1 MKMKLSVKAALAAV
15 CVAAAAGNALAR
27 TAADFFTEAPGS
39 VLPLLDRNARLDMID
54 YFRHGLPT
62 TTTNLFNGAS
72 KVLSESENCIDVQIS
87 RDASLQIALLPLK
100 NDTIIAVIETV
111 LTPVADSGITFYRSD
126 WSPVPVQPAM
136 PAAADFIP
144 KDRRKELKDAE
155 MPPAAYI
162 RASFNSNDGS
172 FDFINTT
179 PAYYT
184 ADGAP
189 EGMAAMRHSIAMRF
203 DGKRFIKITRPDEK

>member
-1 MKMKLSVKAALAAV
+1 MKMKLSIKAALAAM

-62 TTTNLFNGAS
+62 TTTNLFNGSS

-87 RDASLQIALLPLK
+87 RDASLQIALLQLK

-111 LTPVADSGITFYRSD
+111 LTPVADSGITFSRSAG
-126 WSPVPVQPAM
+126 PPPPKHPAM
-136 PAAADFIP
+136 PVAADFIP

-162 RASFNSNDGS
+162 RASFNSSDGS

-189 EGMAAMRHSIAMRF
+189 EGLAAMRHSIAMRF
-203 DGKRFIKITRPDEK
+203 DGKRFIAITCPA

>member
-1 MKMKLSVKAALAAV
+1 MKMKLSIKAALAAM

-62 TTTNLFNGAS
+62 TTTNLFNGSS

-87 RDASLQIALLPLK
+87 RDASLQIALLQLK

-126 WSPVPVQPAM
+126 WSPAPKQPAM
-136 PAAADFIP
+136 PAASDFIP

-155 MPPAAYI
+155 MPPTAYI
-162 RASFNSNDGS
+162 RASFNSSDGS

-184 ADGAP
+184 ADSAP
-189 EGMAAMRHSIAMRF
+189 EGLAAMRHSIAMRF
-203 DGKRFIKITRPDEK
+203 DGKRFIEITCPDEK

>member
-1 MKMKLSVKAALAAV
+1 MKMKLSIKAALAAM

-62 TTTNLFNGAS
+62 TTTNLFNGSS

-87 RDASLQIALLPLK
+87 RDASLQIALLQLK

-126 WSPVPVQPAM
+126 WSPAPKQPAM
-136 PAAADFIP
+136 PVAADFIP

-162 RASFNSNDGS
+162 RASFNSSDGS

-179 PAYYT
+179 PA
-184 ADGAP
+184 
-189 EGMAAMRHSIAMRF
+189 MRF
-203 DGKRFIKITRPDEK
+203 DGKRFIEITCPDEK

>member
-1 MKMKLSVKAALAAV
+1 MKMKLSIKAALAAM

-62 TTTNLFNGAS
+62 TTTNLFNGSS

-87 RDASLQIALLPLK
+87 RDASLQIALLQLK

-126 WSPVPVQPAM
+126 WSPAPKQPAM
-136 PAAADFIP
+136 PVAA
-144 KDRRKELKDAE
+144 
-155 MPPAAYI
+155 
-162 RASFNSNDGS
+162 DGS

-189 EGMAAMRHSIAMRF
+189 EGLAAMRHSIAMRF
-203 DGKRFIKITRPDEK
+203 DGKRFIEITCPDEK